1 MIAFVVLPA
10 LQVYLDSTR
19 GTGGQSEAVATIG
32 GEEIDMAKMNRYVR
46 NHQMTTRFLADLAK
60 QVMDKGGRPQ
70 VPGFVVDQQGNVQRV
85 GISNQ
90 LSLDNALRTYLLSR
104 KAKEMGFDLDD
115 GAIEQWLR
123 LYANDKVNEN
133 EMYAILSQSSDNQ
146 IGRYQLASVL
156 KTELLANAVERV
168 GQTGIAAGA
177 QPLTSPGESWELFK
191 QMNQQATIDAYP
203 VVVANFTAQI
213 PDDKLPESEV
223 KALYE
228 KHKDDFPNPDSATPG
243 FRRNYSANVEYLTAS
258 FDSFLEA
265 EKKKISDETLR
276 AEYDRLVAEGRF
288 KEFVVEEKPADE
300 KPADE
305 KPADEKPADE
315 KPADEKPADEKP
327 ADEKPADEKP
337 ADDKP
342 ADDKPAD
349 EKPADEKPADEKPA
363 DEKPADEK
371 PADEKPAEEPKAEA
385 DSDAKAEADQSST
398 NRRSMFRLAAFRPQ
412 DDDKDEQAE
421 EEKPVAEEKP
431 ADEKPKAE
439 EKKDEPAKSE
449 EKPKADEKP
458 AEEKPADAKPEV
470 KEEAKPAEEKK
481 EEPAKS
487 EEKPKADEKPAEEK
501 PADAK
506 PEMKE
511 EAKPAEEKK
520 EEPAKSEEKPK
531 ADEKPAEEKP
541 ADAKPEMKE
550 EAKPAEEKKEE
561 PAKSEEKP
569 KADDKPAEEKPA
581 KEKPADAKPE
591 MKEEAAAEAA
601 PADEL
606 TPPEAP
612 KMRVQTFEEV
622 KDQVASELA
631 LPAARAAMQ
640 KAMAQAESEMK
651 RYFGVR
657 MLWQGDKE
665 QGKDVGDPPAF
676 SLKELGE
683 ALGLQYGVT
692 GMQDPISVA
701 DQPIASSQTQGM
713 GFGGGDSFASLIYNN
728 QFPDYTPKRTDSN
741 PPGSAFVFWKTEQ
754 REPFTPEF
762 EEIEGEVKDALRLQK
777 ARELAKEEAEAL
789 ATKLNNAN
797 AESITTE
804 IPEAKQTLVISD
816 VGPFT
821 AMQGFGLS
829 VPDLDR
835 VGPDFMKA
843 VFSTSEKAFGSA
855 ANQPENTFYVF
866 QVKSTSPDLE
876 KLREDFM
883 EPAQRMRLRQF
894 ANFQAGQLFRDWYA
908 SLESEMG
915 VTWENQE

>member
-1 MIAFVVLPA
+1 MTGPLSIFRRNQKAMVAALAGLAMVAFVVLPA

-19 GTGGQSEAVATIG
+19 GGVGGSEAVATIG

-46 NHQMTTRFLADLAK
+46 NHQMTTRFLADLAQ
-60 QVMDKGGRPQ
+60 QVMEKGGRPQ

-115 GAIEQWLR
+115 GAIDQWLR

-133 EMYAILSQSSDNQ
+133 DMYALLSQSSDNQ

-203 VVVANFTAQI
+203 ILVADFTDKVS
-213 PDDKLPESEV
+213 DDQLPESEV

-228 KHKDDFPNPDSATPG
+228 EYKDTLPNPDSATPG

-258 FDSFLEA
+258 FDNFLEA
-265 EKKKISDETLR
+265 EKKKISDDVMR
-276 AEYDRLVAEGRF
+276 AEYDRLVAQGRF
-288 KEFVVEEKPADE
+288 KVTVTEETPAEETKTEKPADAPKAE
-300 KPADE
+300 A
-305 KPADEKPADE
+305 
-315 KPADEKPADEKP
+315 
-327 ADEKPADEKP
+327 
-337 ADDKP
+337 
-342 ADDKPAD
+342 
-349 EKPADEKPADEKPA
+349 
-363 DEKPADEK
+363 
-371 PADEKPAEEPKAEA
+371 PAEEPKQEA
-385 DSDAKAEADQSST
+385 ADKAEATDKKEEASEDQSSAT
-398 NRRSMFRLAAFRPQ
+398 RRSMFRLAAFRPQ
-412 DDDKDEQAE
+412 DDDKEEAE
-421 EEKPVAEEKP
+421 EEKPAEEKP
-431 ADEKPKAE
+431 ADKPKAE
-439 EKKDEPAKSE
+439 EDKPAADAKEEKAKPAEEKKAEPAKSE
-449 EKPKADEKP
+449 EAPKADKP
-458 AEEKPADAKPEV
+458 AEEKPADAKPEM
-470 KEEAKPAEEKK
+470 KAEEAKPAEEKK
-481 EEPAKS
+481 AEPAKSEEAPKADKPAEEKPADAKPEMKAEEAKPAEEKKAEPAKSEEEPKADKPAEEKPADAKPEMKAEEAKPAEEKKAEPAKS
-487 EEKPKADEKPAEEK
+487 EEKPKAEKPAEEK

-506 PEMKE
+506 PEMKAE
-511 EAKPAEEKK
+511 EAKPAEES
-520 EEPAKSEEKPK
+520 PA
-531 ADEKPAEEKP
+531 A
-541 ADAKPEMKE
+541 
-550 EAKPAEEKKEE
+550 
-561 PAKSEEKP
+561 
-569 KADDKPAEEKPA
+569 
-581 KEKPADAKPE
+581 
-591 MKEEAAAEAA
+591 
-601 PADEL
+601 EL
-606 TPPEAP
+606 TPPEPA
-612 KMRVQTFEEV
+612 KTRVQTFEEV

-651 RYFGVR
+651 RYFGAR
-657 MLWQGDKE
+657 MLWQGDKD
-665 QGKDVGDPPAF
+665 QGKKVGEPPAF

-701 DQPIASSQTQGM
+701 DQPIANSQTQGM

-728 QFPDYTPKRTDSN
+728 QFPNYTPKRTDSN

-762 EEIEGEVKDALRLQK
+762 DEIEPEVKDALRLQK
-777 ARELAKEEAEAL
+777 GRELAKTEAEAL
-789 ATKLNNAN
+789 AKKLNNAN

-816 VGPFT
+816 AGPFT

-866 QVKSTSPDLE
+866 QVKSTSPDIE
-876 KLREDFM
+876 KLRDDFM

>member
-1 MIAFVVLPA
+1 MVAALAGLAMIAFVVLPA
-10 LQVYLDSTR
+10 LQVYLDSSR
-19 GTGGQSEAVATIG
+19 GGGGQSEAVATIG
-32 GEEIDMAKMNRYVR
+32 GEKVDMAKMNRYLR
-46 NHQMTTRFLADLAK
+46 NHQLTTRFLADVAK
-60 QVMDKGGRPQ
+60 KVMDKGGRPQ
-70 VPGFVVDQQGNVQRV
+70 VPGFAVDQQGNVQRV

-90 LSLDNALRTYLLSR
+90 MSLDNALRTYLLSR

-115 GAIEQWLR
+115 GAIDQWLR
-123 LYANDKVNEN
+123 LYANDKVTEG
-133 EMYAILSQSSDNQ
+133 EMDAILSTSSDNQ

-203 VVVANFTAQI
+203 VVVASFTDQV
-213 PDDKLPESEV
+213 PDDKLPEAEV

-265 EKKKISDETLR
+265 EKKTISEEDLR
-276 AEYDRLVAEGRF
+276 AEYDRLVAQGRF
-288 KEFVVEEKPADE
+288 KEFVLDE

-337 ADDKP
+337 ADK
-342 ADDKPAD
+342 KPAD

-371 PADEKPAEEPKAEA
+371 PADEKPAEEPKGDAG
-385 DSDAKAEADQSST
+385 DDAKEEAGAADQSST
-398 NRRSMFRLAAFRPQ
+398 SQRSMFRLAAFRPQ
-412 DDDKDEQAE
+412 DDEKAE
-421 EEKPVAEEKP
+421 EEPPVEEEKP
-431 ADEKPKAE
+431 ADAPKAE
-439 EKKDEPAKSE
+439 EKKDEPAK
-449 EKPKADEKP
+449 ADEKP
-458 AEEKPADAKPEV
+458 KAEEKPADEKPADSKPEM
-470 KEEAKPAEEKK
+470 KADEAKPAEEKK
-481 EEPAKS
+481 DEPAKT
-487 EEKPKADEKPAEEK
+487 EEKPKAEEK
-501 PADAK
+501 PAD
-506 PEMKE
+506 
-511 EAKPAEEKK
+511 
-520 EEPAKSEEKPK
+520 
-531 ADEKPAEEKP
+531 EKP
-541 ADAKPEMKE
+541 ADATPEMKT
-550 EAKPAEEKKEE
+550 
-561 PAKSEEKP
+561 
-569 KADDKPAEEKPA
+569 D
-581 KEKPADAKPE
+581 
-591 MKEEAAAEAA
+591 AAAEES
-601 PADEL
+601 PAEGL

-612 KMRVQTFEEV
+612 KTRVQTFEEV

-640 KAMAQAESEMK
+640 KAMGQAESEMK
-651 RYFGVR
+651 RYFGAR
-657 MLWQGDKE
+657 MLWQGDKD
-665 QGKDVGDPPAF
+665 QGKKVGEAPEF
-676 SLKELGE
+676 SLKDLGA

-692 GMQDPISVA
+692 GMQDPLSVA

-713 GFGGGDSFASLIYNN
+713 GFGGGDSFASLIYND
-728 QFPDYTPKRTDSN
+728 QFPLYTPKRTDSN

-762 EEIEGEVKDALRLQK
+762 EEIEAEVKDALRLIK
-777 ARELAKEEAEAL
+777 ARELAKTEAEAL
-789 ATKLNNAN
+789 AKKLNNAN
-797 AESITTE
+797 AETIAAE
-804 IPEAKQTLVISD
+804 IPEAKQTLVIGD

-855 ANQPENTFYVF
+855 ANQPQNTFYVF

-883 EPAQRMRLRQF
+883 QPAQRMRLRQF

>member
-1 MIAFVVLPA
+1 MVAALAGLAMIAFVVLPA

-327 ADEKPADEKP
+327 A
-337 ADDKP
+337 
-342 ADDKPAD
+342 
-349 EKPADEKPADEKPA
+349 
-363 DEKPADEK
+363 
-371 PADEKPAEEPKAEA
+371 EEPKAEA

-501 PADAK
+501 PADEK

-569 KADDKPAEEKPA
+569 KADEKPAEEKPA
-581 KEKPADAKPE
+581 EEKPAEEKPADAKPE

-843 VFSTSEKAFGSA
+843 VFSTSEKAFGNA

>member
-327 ADEKPADEKP
+327 ADD
-337 ADDKP
+337 
-342 ADDKPAD
+342 
-349 EKPADEKPADEKPA
+349 
-363 DEKPADEK
+363 KPADEK

-439 EKKDEPAKSE
+439 EKK
-449 EKPKADEKP
+449 
-458 AEEKPADAKPEV
+458 
-470 KEEAKPAEEKK
+470 

-501 PADAK
+501 PAEEK

-531 ADEKPAEEKP
+531 AEEKPADEKPAEEKP

-581 KEKPADAKPE
+581 EEKPAEEKPADAKPE

>member
-1 MIAFVVLPA
+1 MTGPLSIFRRNQKAMVAALAGLAMIAFVVLPA

-327 ADEKPADEKP
+327 ADD
-337 ADDKP
+337 
-342 ADDKPAD
+342 
-349 EKPADEKPADEKPA
+349 
-363 DEKPADEK
+363 KPADEK

-439 EKKDEPAKSE
+439 EKK
-449 EKPKADEKP
+449 
-458 AEEKPADAKPEV
+458 
-470 KEEAKPAEEKK
+470 

-501 PADAK
+501 PAEEK

-531 ADEKPAEEKP
+531 AEEKPADEKPAEEKP

-581 KEKPADAKPE
+581 EEKPAEEKPADAKPE